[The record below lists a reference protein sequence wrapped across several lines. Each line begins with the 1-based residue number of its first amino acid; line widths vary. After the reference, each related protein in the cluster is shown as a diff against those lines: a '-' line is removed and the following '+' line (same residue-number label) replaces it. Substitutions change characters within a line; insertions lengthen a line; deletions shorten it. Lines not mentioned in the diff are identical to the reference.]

1 MVLIYCRCVVKL
13 VAVPCACGAH
23 KFPAC
28 TLRVVCIT
36 TATAAASSSMLPAL
50 DLVVGTGE
58 QLDEQEVRRAAAA
71 VGVLHH
77 WLPGCMVRISACE
90 SRVIIGLLDWTVSTK
105 PLNTSS
111 PTYRNCSYLC
121 FSPIL
126 HGSHAYPYR
135 IHIQYDRGDLTY
147 PCN

>member
-1 MVLIYCRCVVKL
+1 LVLIYHWCVVKL

-28 TLRVVCIT
+28 TLRVMCIT
-36 TATAAASSSMLPAL
+36 TATAAASSSMPPAL
-50 DLVVGTGE
+50 DLVAGTGE

-77 WLPGCMVRISACE
+77 WVPGCMVRISACE
-90 SRVIIGLLDWTVSTK
+90 SRVIVGLLAWTVSTK

-111 PTYRNCSYLC
+111 PMYRNCSYLC

-126 HGSHAYPYR
+126 HGDISMLYPMCIR
-135 IHIQYDRGDLTY
+135 IGYISNTTGVT
-147 PCN
+147 